1 MHLKVEILNKI
12 MSSKL
17 QNKLSKKLI
26 LYYQQMYIKFTDSD
40 FNYFI
45 FLIFCIKYLANITEE
60 KKRLYK

>member
-45 FLIFCIKYLANITEE
+45 FFDILHQIFN
-60 KKRLYK
+60 